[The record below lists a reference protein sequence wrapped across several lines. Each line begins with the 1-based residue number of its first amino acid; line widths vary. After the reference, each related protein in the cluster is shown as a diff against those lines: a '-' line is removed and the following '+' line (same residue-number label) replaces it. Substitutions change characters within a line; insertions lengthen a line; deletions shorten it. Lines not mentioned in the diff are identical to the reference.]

1 ELGPDGVG
9 EDYQVRFD
17 DEVYTIGSGGN
28 PEFDQPVVRL
38 GYTTLATPG
47 SVHSYDVRTRELS
60 LLKRTPVLGG
70 HDPADYQEH
79 RVWATAPDG
88 VRVPISLV
96 LPADAPRD
104 GSVPVLL
111 YGYGSYEASMDPYF
125 SIARLS
131 MLDRGAGFAI
141 AHVRGGGEMGRH
153 WYDDG
158 KLEHK
163 QNTFTDFIACARHL
177 IDEKWTSADRL
188 VAEGGSA
195 GGLLIGAV
203 ANEAP
208 ELFAGFVAQVPF
220 VDVLTTMLDASLPL
234 TVMEYEE
241 WGNPEGD
248 PEAFDRIRA
257 YAPYENV
264 AALDYP
270 PILAETSLNDTRV
283 LYVEAAKWVAKLRAT
298 ATGPA
303 AERGD
308 FLLRTE
314 MSAGH
319 GGVSGRYKAWT
330 DRAFSLAWI
339 LERMGLADVRIPTR
353 S

>member
-1 ELGPDGVG
+1 VVPA
-9 EDYQVRFD
+9 
-17 DEVYTIGSGGN
+17 GS
-28 PEFDQPVVRL
+28 
-38 GYTTLATPG
+38 
-47 SVHSYDVRTRELS
+47 
-60 LLKRTPVLGG
+60 
-70 HDPADYQEH
+70 
-79 RVWATAPDG
+79 
-88 VRVPISLV
+88 
-96 LPADAPRD
+96 PRD

-111 YGYGSYEASMDPYF
+111 YGYGAYEASIDPYF
-125 SIARLS
+125 SVARLS

-158 KLEHK
+158 KLMRK
-163 QNTFTDFIACARHL
+163 QNTFSDFIACGRHL
-177 IDEKWTSADRL
+177 VAEGWTSPDRL

-195 GGLLIGAV
+195 GGLLIGAIT
-203 ANEAP
+203 NQAP
-208 ELFAGFVAQVPF
+208 DLWAGVVAQVPF
-220 VDVLTTMLDASLPL
+220 VDALTSMLDASLPL
-234 TVMEYEE
+234 TVHEYEE
-241 WGNPEGD
+241 WGNPEASKEVYD
-248 PEAFDRIRA
+248 YMRS

-283 LYVEAAKWVAKLRAT
+283 LYVEAAKWIARLRAT
-298 ATGPA
+298 ATGRR
-303 AERGD
+303 E
-308 FLLRTE
+308 FLLKTE

-339 LERMGLADVRIPTR
+339 LDRMGL